1 MKTPKD
7 KKRIPLGDLLRE
19 KTATSR
25 SRLEKEAKE
34 KQRLR
39 EKPFVDWAK
48 SLIKELPRILKA
60 IADEGGTE
68 YSESIEIAK
77 FGHEKQWRQPPT
89 NKQLADFLE
98 EAYTLWFWPIAGR
111 MLENFCEQNDLVFRS
126 NWKLNDL
133 ITITIHWEEKS
144 A

>member
-68 YSESIEIAK
+68 YIVYLSLNGPLNDEINNLRVD
-77 FGHEKQWRQPPT
+77 EQISNLLR
-89 NKQLADFLE
+89 
-98 EAYTLWFWPIAGR
+98 EAYGLRFNPTAGR
-111 MLENFCEQNDLVFRS
+111 MLQTFCEDNGLTFDSRLDSDGCINVIIAW
-126 NWKLNDL
+126 N
-133 ITITIHWEEKS
+133 
-144 A
+144 